1 MTNGSS
7 WCEGPFP
14 SDLVDVALSSPA
26 DNPFEDPTT
35 SSSSVRSPPS
45 TDLITLD
52 PPDHFVDADF
62 DVVDDMKF
70 IDSLIQVSTEL
81 SNGPEFT
88 MKIKR
93 KQNFNLQFDHSSLT
107 VLKENVG
114 LK

>member
-1 MTNGSS
+1 MNWQQTSLFLFQMTNGSS

-26 DNPFEDPTT
+26 DNPFDDPTT

-70 IDSLIQVSTEL
+70 IDSLIQV
-81 SNGPEFT
+81 
-88 MKIKR
+88 
-93 KQNFNLQFDHSSLT
+93 
-107 VLKENVG
+107 
-114 LK
+114 